1 MYLKEELY
9 GLIKT
14 DESIFDFIQESV
26 LDGLWYWDL
35 ENPENEWM
43 NQRFWMV
50 LGYDPD
56 EMPHKSNAW
65 QNIINQNDLKV
76 ALENFSKHCEN
87 PNYPYDQV
95 VRYTH
100 KCGSMVWIR
109 CRGLAIRDIDGK
121 PIRMLGAH
129 QDVSDIKNREQD
141 LLTAIEIAKE
151 SEEKYRSM
159 YNNAPLSYQSLDENG
174 CFIDINPNWL
184 ETLGY
189 DRNEVIGKWFG
200 DFLHPDYVEHF
211 RINFPEFKKRGFVS
225 DIQFRLRRKDNAYIY
240 VSFEG
245 CIGLTPDGKFKQT
258 YCVFKEIT
266 EQKALENALVK
277 AKEKAEVSEEKY
289 RLLYENAGLGIGYFN
304 SEGKII
310 SFNQV
315 AAKFMNGNPED
326 FIGKSILDLY
336 PKPAADLYLNR
347 IQKAI
352 ISTEPVAYED
362 YVQLPKEEK
371 WFLSTYTKII
381 NTQDKVFGIQIISQD
396 ITLLKTTEIDLK
408 KAKEKAEENENRYRG
423 LINNINAGVVVHAAD
438 TSIIMSNTRAN
449 VLLGLNDEQIK
460 GKVAFDSHWKF
471 IAEDSTPISL
481 DDYPVMRILKSK
493 ELIKHQMI
501 GVCRSAED
509 IAWLMVNGFP
519 VLDDNNEIL
528 EIVVSFIDITERKLA
543 DEKRR
548 QSDERFRIAQ
558 DMSPDGFTIL
568 QPVFDAQNHVIDF
581 IWVYENNAIAKLNGT
596 DPQQVVGK
604 RLLELFPGHRD
615 TEFMKAYIQVAK
627 TGKTITFEE
636 GYSGESMQNQTWFR
650 IVVVPMAENIAILAQ
665 DITARKNTELLVQDK
680 SEEIAAQNEEL
691 NQANQ
696 ELIAAKEK
704 TEISEQYFKSLIE
717 NAPDG
722 VVIIDESGKFI
733 YVSPN
738 AARLFGYDEKEVIG
752 RSGDEYTHP
761 DDLPRVFKV
770 IETIMI
776 DPSQKPSLIYRFKR
790 KAGEYRWIESTFT
803 NLLADKAIKGIIL
816 NFSDVTERKQ
826 LFDELVIAKEKA
838 EVSQM
843 KLESILENLQDALLQ
858 TDRNG
863 NFIYVNSRASRMYGY
878 SENELIGLP
887 ASNLYADTAERDRL
901 IEKMKNE
908 GKVFD
913 WTGKG
918 LRKDG
923 SSFWVS
929 MNVKFII
936 DNQGNIAGT
945 EGIVRDITERKKA
958 EETLKAKMEELDR
971 FHKLTVGREI
981 TMVELKKEV
990 NSLLNKSGLDNKYK
1004 IVE

>member
-14 DESIFDFIQESV
+14 DDSIFDFIQESV
-26 LDGLWYWDL
+26 LDGLWYWDI

-43 NQRFWMV
+43 NPRFWTV
-50 LGYDPD
+50 LGYEPD

-65 QNIINQNDLKV
+65 QNIINQDDLKL
-76 ALENFSKHCEN
+76 ALENFSKHCKN

-95 VRYTH
+95 VRYAH
-100 KCGSMVWIR
+100 KNGATVWIR
-109 CRGLAIRDIDGK
+109 CRGLAIRDCNGK

-141 LLTAIEIAKE
+141 LLAAIETAKE
-151 SEEKYRSM
+151 SEEKYKSM

-189 DRNEVIGKWFG
+189 DRNEVIGKWYG

-225 DIQFRLRRKDNAYIY
+225 DIQFQLRRKDNTYIY

-371 WFLSTYTKII
+371 WFLSTYTKIT
-381 NTQDKVFGIQIISQD
+381 NTQDKVFGIQIIAQD

-408 KAKEKAEENENRYRG
+408 KAKEK
-423 LINNINAGVVVHAAD
+423 
-438 TSIIMSNTRAN
+438 
-449 VLLGLNDEQIK
+449 
-460 GKVAFDSHWKF
+460 
-471 IAEDSTPISL
+471 
-481 DDYPVMRILKSK
+481 
-493 ELIKHQMI
+493 
-501 GVCRSAED
+501 
-509 IAWLMVNGFP
+509 
-519 VLDDNNEIL
+519 
-528 EIVVSFIDITERKLA
+528 
-543 DEKRR
+543 
-548 QSDERFRIAQ
+548 
-558 DMSPDGFTIL
+558 
-568 QPVFDAQNHVIDF
+568 
-581 IWVYENNAIAKLNGT
+581 
-596 DPQQVVGK
+596 
-604 RLLELFPGHRD
+604 
-615 TEFMKAYIQVAK
+615 
-627 TGKTITFEE
+627 
-636 GYSGESMQNQTWFR
+636 
-650 IVVVPMAENIAILAQ
+650 
-665 DITARKNTELLVQDK
+665 
-680 SEEIAAQNEEL
+680 
-691 NQANQ
+691 
-696 ELIAAKEK
+696 
-704 TEISEQYFKSLIE
+704 TEISEQHFKSLIE

-722 VVIIDESGKFI
+722 VVIIDESGKFV

-738 AARLFGYDEKEVIG
+738 AARLFGYNENEVFG

-761 DDLPRVFKV
+761 EDLPLIFKA

-790 KAGEYRWIESTFT
+790 KDGEYRWIESTFT

-826 LFDELVIAKEKA
+826 LIDELLIAKEKA
-838 EVSQM
+838 EVTQK

-858 TDRNG
+858 ADRNG

-887 ASNLYADTAERDRL
+887 ASNLYADTAERDKL
-901 IEKMKNE
+901 IEKMRIE

-936 DNQGNIAGT
+936 DNKGNIAGT

-990 NSLLNKSGLDNKYK
+990 NNLLNKSGLDNKYK